1 MNPRRLALDLLARIE
16 DEGAYANLVVP
27 ATLADSGLDSADR
40 GMVTDLVYGV
50 TRLRR
55 ALDAMAD
62 RFVTSAPD
70 RRTRRLL
77 RLGVY
82 QWAWAGIPPHAAV
95 SETVALAPARTRG
108 FVNAVL
114 RRVVAAPGPDAM
126 AWPSQAVRLSYPD
139 WIHDLLVAELGPV
152 DAIAAMATMD
162 ERPTVERRADGY
174 AQNRSSQWVASAVEA
189 RPGERIVDLCAAPG
203 GKTTAMAADGA
214 DVLALD
220 LHAHRVGLVRAN
232 IARLG
237 DTPGRVVAV
246 QADGR
251 RAPFG
256 DGLADAVLL
265 DAPCSG
271 LGALRRRPD
280 ARWRITPDDIDDLV
294 VLQRELIAEAA
305 RLVAPGGRLVYSVC
319 TLTSAESTD
328 HPVPV
333 GFEIDRRPPAGVWR
347 AHDHGWRA
355 LPQDDDTDGMVL
367 IRYRRLP

>member
-40 GMVTDLVYGV
+40 AMVTDLVYGV

-126 AWPSQAVRLSYPD
+126 AWPSR
-139 WIHDLLVAELGPV
+139 E
-152 DAIAAMATMD
+152 
-162 ERPTVERRADGY
+162 
-174 AQNRSSQWVASAVEA
+174 SSPW
-189 RPGERIVDLCAAPG
+189 
-203 GKTTAMAADGA
+203 
-214 DVLALD
+214 
-220 LHAHRVGLVRAN
+220 
-232 IARLG
+232 
-237 DTPGRVVAV
+237 
-246 QADGR
+246 
-251 RAPFG
+251 
-256 DGLADAVLL
+256 
-265 DAPCSG
+265 
-271 LGALRRRPD
+271 
-280 ARWRITPDDIDDLV
+280 
-294 VLQRELIAEAA
+294 
-305 RLVAPGGRLVYSVC
+305 
-319 TLTSAESTD
+319 
-328 HPVPV
+328 
-333 GFEIDRRPPAGVWR
+333 
-347 AHDHGWRA
+347 
-355 LPQDDDTDGMVL
+355 
-367 IRYRRLP
+367 